1 MGQANGA
8 LNGLVLPAGGMDGLS
23 KRLIE
28 TEAKSALNKI
38 MRRGRQAYVV
48 IVASDGPH
56 GCLSQAHSA
65 MTAGAALAFAQALAD
80 QAASI
85 RADVARGKIK
95 G

>member
-1 MGQANGA
+1 VGANGA
-8 LNGLVLPAGGMDGLS
+8 LNGVVLPAGGMDGLS

-28 TEAKSALNKI
+28 TEVQATLNKI

-48 IVASDGPH
+48 AVASDGPH
-56 GCLSQAHSA
+56 GCLAEAHSA
-65 MTAGAALAFAQALAD
+65 MTAQAALAFAQALVD

-85 RADVARGKIK
+85 RADVARGAIK